1 MRYANI
7 TGWGKYVPPVVMS
20 NDDLARVVETSNE
33 WIVSRSG
40 IERRHYSHLTTGEM
54 AWQAAE
60 QALAAAGVAPEAIDM
75 LIVGTTTGSDLCP
88 NTASF
93 VLDKLGAG
101 NAGCMDLNSACT
113 SWFYAL
119 CNATAMV
126 RSGQIERALVIGA
139 EHLSI
144 VMNWHERSTAVL
156 FGDGAGAVVI
166 EACDQPS
173 GLLHSAWSVVRDSR
187 EVLEMN
193 GLGINPTNLFQAPAR
208 HLAFD
213 GQAIFKNAVKGM
225 ADACAEVLAKAGLG
239 VEDID
244 LFVPHQANIRI
255 IEALAKRL
263 DFPLEK
269 IVVRIQEY
277 ANTSAAS
284 IPLALT
290 DALEAGRVQPG
301 MTILMA
307 TFGGGLTCG
316 AGLLKWGERIEAK
329 ARAPITAASFN
340 GNVFDLMQES
350 FAYHGIDVSSLLSG
364 E

>member
-7 TGWGKYVPPVVMS
+7 TGWGKYVPPTVMS
-20 NDDLARVVETSNE
+20 NDDLAQVVETSDE
-33 WIVSRSG
+33 WIRSRSG

-60 QALAAAGVAPEAIDM
+60 QALVAAGVAAESIDM
-75 LIVGTTTGSDLCP
+75 LILGTTTGSDLCP

-93 VLDKLGAG
+93 VLEKLGSG

-119 CNATAMV
+119 SNATAMV

-166 EACDQPS
+166 EASDEPS
-173 GLLHSAWSVVRDSR
+173 GLLQSSWSVVRDTR
-187 EVLEMN
+187 ETLEMH
-193 GLGINPTNLFQAPAR
+193 GLGINSTNLFKSPQR

-213 GQAIFKNAVKGM
+213 GQSIFKNAVKGM
-225 ADACAEVLAKAGLG
+225 ADACIDVLEKAGMS

-263 DFPLEK
+263 DFPVEK
-269 IVVRIQEY
+269 IIVRIQEY

-290 DALEAGRVQPG
+290 DALEAGQVKPG
-301 MTILMA
+301 MNILTA

-316 AGLLKWGERIEAK
+316 AGIIKWGERTEAL
-329 ARAPITAASFN
+329 ARAEITAANFE

-350 FAYHGIDVSSLLSG
+350 FNYHGIDVSHLLS
-364 E
+364 EE

>member
-7 TGWGKYVPPVVMS
+7 TGWGKYVPPMVMS
-20 NDDLARVVETSNE
+20 NDDLARVVDTSDE
-33 WIVSRSG
+33 WIRSRSG

-60 QALAAAGVAPEAIDM
+60 QALAAAGVAPESIDM
-75 LIVGTTTGSDLCP
+75 LILGSTTGSDLCP

-119 CNATAMV
+119 VNATAMV

-166 EACDQPS
+166 EASDQPS
-173 GLLHSAWSVVRDSR
+173 GLIQSAWSVVRDTR
-187 EVLEMN
+187 PTLEMN
-193 GLGINPTNLFQAPAR
+193 GLGINPTNLFKSPQR

-225 ADACAEVLAKAGLG
+225 ADACTDVLDKAGLS
-239 VEDID
+239 VDDID

-263 DFPLEK
+263 DFPVEK
-269 IVVRIQEY
+269 IIVRIQEY

-290 DALEAGRVQPG
+290 DALEAGQIKPG
-301 MTILMA
+301 MTILVA

-316 AGLLKWGERIEAK
+316 AGIIQWGDSVEPKESV
-329 ARAPITAASFN
+329 PVSTAGFS
-340 GNVFDLMQES
+340 GNIFDLMQDS
-350 FAYHGIDVSSLLSG
+350 FAYHDIDVSSLLSEG
-364 E
+364 

>member
-1 MRYANI
+1 MRYATI

-20 NDDLARVVETSNE
+20 NDDLAQVVDTSDE
-33 WIVSRSG
+33 WIRSRSG

-54 AWQAAE
+54 AFQAAE
-60 QALAAAGVAPEAIDM
+60 QALAAAGVAAESIDM

-119 CNATAMV
+119 ANATAMV
-126 RSGQIERALVIGA
+126 RNGQIDRALVIGA
-139 EHLSI
+139 EHLSQ
-144 VMNWHERSTAVL
+144 VMNWHERGTAVL

-166 EACDQPS
+166 EASDQPS
-173 GLLHSAWSVVRDSR
+173 GLLHSAWSTVRETR
-187 EVLEMN
+187 EALQMH
-193 GLGINPTNLFQAPAR
+193 GLGINPSNLFHPVQR
-208 HLAFD
+208 QLAFD

-225 ADACAEVLAKAGLG
+225 GDACARVLAQSGLTID
-239 VEDID
+239 DID

-263 DFPLEK
+263 EFPIEK
-269 IVVRIQEY
+269 IIVRIQEY

-284 IPLALT
+284 IPLALS
-290 DALEAGRVQPG
+290 DALEAGRVEPG
-301 MTILMA
+301 MNILVA

-316 AGLLKWGERIEAK
+316 AGLIKWGERCSPQATVPVS
-329 ARAPITAASFN
+329 APGYE
-340 GNVFDLMQES
+340 GNVFDLMRDS
-350 FAYHGIDVSSLLSG
+350 FDYYGVDVAALLSPS
-364 E
+364 

>member
-1 MRYANI
+1 MRYAAI

-20 NDDLARVVETSNE
+20 NDDLARVVDTSDE
-33 WIVSRSG
+33 WIRSRSG
-40 IERRHYSHLTTGEM
+40 IERRHYSHLTSGEM

-60 QALAAAGVAPEAIDM
+60 QALAAAAVAPESIDM

-119 CNATAMV
+119 ANATAMV
-126 RSGQIERALVIGA
+126 RSGEIERALVIGS
-139 EHLSI
+139 EHLSQ

-166 EACDQPS
+166 EASEQPS
-173 GLLHSAWSVVRDSR
+173 GLLQSAWSTVRDSR
-187 EVLEMN
+187 ESLEMH
-193 GLGINPTNLFQAPAR
+193 GLGINPTNLFHPAQR

-225 ADACAEVLAKAGLG
+225 GDACARVLEQANLTVA
-239 VEDID
+239 DID

-263 DFPLEK
+263 DFPIEK
-269 IVVRIQEY
+269 IIVRIQEY

-290 DALEAGRVQPG
+290 DALEAGRVEPG
-301 MTILMA
+301 MNILFA

-316 AGLLKWGERIEAK
+316 AGLVKWGERCQPLAT
-329 ARAPITAASFN
+329 RPVTAPGYT
-340 GNVFDLMQES
+340 GNVYDLMRDS
-350 FAYHGIDVSSLLSG
+350 FDYYGVDVSALLSQS
-364 E
+364 